1 MRLTRMTTRRWM
13 VAVAVVGL
21 LLATALSG
29 YRLKQRRDHI
39 LSRAQRH
46 KHNAAFLMQVCETHR
61 IIRTHWSR
69 DDYLIAL
76 CRISSYHA
84 AMAAKYRHAARY
96 PWLPV
101 EPDPPEP
108 E

>member
-1 MRLTRMTTRRWM
+1 MKLTTRRWM
-13 VAVAVVGL
+13 IAVAVVGL
-21 LLATALSG
+21 LMATALSG
-29 YRLKQRRDHI
+29 YRLKQRRDHF
-39 LSRAQRH
+39 LSRAQLH
-46 KHNAAFLMQVCETHR
+46 KQNAAFLMQVCETNR
-61 IIRTHWSR
+61 IIRTHWSQ
-69 DDYLIAL
+69 DDYLSAL
-76 CRISSYHA
+76 SRIRSYQA

>member
-1 MRLTRMTTRRWM
+1 MVGIDCQCNGPAVLPIARRNFRAQIRPSFMAGMRLQR
-13 VAVAVVGL
+13 
-21 LLATALSG
+21 LSI
-29 YRLKQRRDHI
+29 LWHKQ
-39 LSRAQRH
+39 
-46 KHNAAFLMQVCETHR
+46 NAAFLMQVCETNR

-69 DDYLIAL
+69 DDYLSAL

-84 AMAAKYRHAARY
+84 AMAAKYRHTARF